1 MQKNP
6 YLILGV
12 SEDATFAE
20 LQDAYTKLQN
30 KYKADRFLEGEAGA
44 EAIKHL
50 EEVEWAFL
58 ECQRFLNE
66 KAVVEDAKNIYDGV
80 SSLIKE
86 DKLVEAQSK
95 LDGID
100 VRDAEWHYYQSIIY
114 YKKNWLND
122 SKTQLEICVTLDPKN
137 YKYAEA
143 LRKLNE
149 DMAQSNPFGANKNA
163 EQGNMRGQQ
172 QQQRGGYTEPQMSD
186 GQRNA
191 DACCNTCCTL
201 ICCDSCCECCG
212 GDLIACC

>member
-6 YLILGV
+6 YLVLGV

-30 KYKADRFLEGEAGA
+30 QYKADRFLEGDAGA
-44 EAIKHL
+44 EAIRNL
-50 EEVEWAFL
+50 EEVEWAYN
-58 ECQRFLNE
+58 ECQRLLHE
-66 KAVVEDAKNIYDGV
+66 KATVNDSTKIYEEI

-86 DKLVEAQSK
+86 NKLVEAQSK
-95 LDGID
+95 LDSID
-100 VRDAEWHYYQSIIY
+100 ARVAEWHYYQSIIY
-114 YKKNWLND
+114 YKKKWLND
-122 SKTQLEICVTLDPKN
+122 SKTQLEICVNLEPKN
-137 YKYAEA
+137 YKYSEA

-149 DMAQSNPFGANKNA
+149 DMAQSDPFVANENA
-163 EQGNMRGQQ
+163 NQQYNQQ
-172 QQQRGGYTEPQMSD
+172 QQANRGGYVDPQMSA

-201 ICCDSCCECCG
+201 YCCDTCCECCG